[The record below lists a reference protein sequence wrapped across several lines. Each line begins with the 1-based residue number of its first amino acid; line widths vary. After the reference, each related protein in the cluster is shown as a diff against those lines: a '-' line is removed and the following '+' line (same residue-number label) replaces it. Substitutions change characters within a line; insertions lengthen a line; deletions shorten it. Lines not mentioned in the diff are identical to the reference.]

1 MGDSA
6 LAVNGLVLSFVLP
19 MRMSLLELPAEVGKR
34 GSSKKE
40 TMALF
45 LASGFEANL
54 EKRSVEEVAFII
66 PTPGR
71 TSLESVPAA
80 FLFKAC
86 SASSIEGGKSS

>member
-1 MGDSA
+1 
-6 LAVNGLVLSFVLP
+6 
-19 MRMSLLELPAEVGKR
+19 MRISLLELAAEVGKR

-45 LASGFEANL
+45 LASGFDASL
-54 EKRSVEEVAFII
+54 EKRSVEEVAFIM

-71 TSLESVPAA
+71 TSLERAPAP